1 MTSWR
6 NLRRSSRFPEN
17 GVGGRNFFL
26 VSGETGSFVDV
37 PAIGVIIGCS
47 GSGSVSVSSDSVS
60 VSVKRDS
67 SSLNSGEP

>member
-1 MTSWR
+1 M
-6 NLRRSSRFPEN
+6 RRSSHFPEN

-26 VSGETGSFVDV
+26 VLGETGSFGAV
-37 PAIGVIIGCS
+37 PAIGIVIGCS
-47 GSGSVSVSSDSVS
+47 GSSSESVSSDSVS

>member
-17 GVGGRNFFL
+17 GVGGRNFL
-26 VSGETGSFVDV
+26 VSDELGSFGAD
-37 PAIGVIIGCS
+37 PAIVVVISCS
-47 GSGSVSVSSDSVS
+47 SSESVSVSMSVS

>member
-1 MTSWR
+1 M
-6 NLRRSSRFPEN
+6 RRSSRFPEN

-37 PAIGVIIGCS
+37 PAIVVVIGCS
-47 GSGSVSVSSDSVS
+47 SSESVSVSMSVS

>member
-6 NLRRSSRFPEN
+6 NLRRSSRFPDN
-17 GVGGRNFFL
+17 GVGGHNFFL
-26 VSGETGSFVDV
+26 VSGETGSFDVD
-37 PAIGVIIGCS
+37 PAIVVVIGCS
-47 GSGSVSVSSDSVS
+47 SSESVSVLVS

>member
-1 MTSWR
+1 MISWR
-6 NLRRSSRFPEN
+6 NLRRSSHFPEN

-26 VSGETGSFVDV
+26 VLGETGSFVDDS
-37 PAIGVIIGCS
+37 AIGIVIGCS
-47 GSGSVSVSSDSVS
+47 GSSSESVSVMSVS